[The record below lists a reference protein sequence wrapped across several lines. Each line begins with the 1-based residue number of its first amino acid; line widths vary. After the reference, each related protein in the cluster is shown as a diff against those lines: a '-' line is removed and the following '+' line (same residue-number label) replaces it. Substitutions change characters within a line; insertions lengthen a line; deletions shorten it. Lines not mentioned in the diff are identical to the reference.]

1 MDHLCQ
7 LQFHEYTNTKI
18 QIHKYKYWYIS
29 VPGPIGNRWGG
40 RDHGSLMSITLLTPT
55 SLLYTRSLIL
65 YTLFFYCP
73 HTKKSWTFITSKCIP
88 WVHTVI
94 STSCPSFDS
103 FWFSC
108 RDFLQFKNDTYH
120 PVALTFVPMIYC
132 EAR

>member
-1 MDHLCQ
+1 MIFPCVKGS
-7 LQFHEYTNTKI
+7 NTKI

-40 RDHGSLMSITLLTPT
+40 ETMDHLCQLPCSPPLPSFIRDH
-55 SLLYTRSLIL
+55 LYFVL

-73 HTKKSWTFITSKCIP
+73 HKKESWTFITSKCIP